1 MKHSVYVWIVN
12 PGSSPWSPLPVALC
26 IGLLGNG
33 YSTRDNFSN
42 VCAAL
47 GMSLSF
53 TSVSLARRSS
63 LPVALAR
70 PSLNEIALGR
80 DSDDDDSCV
89 AALCNNL
96 ALESLNLDGLLAV
109 TPAIVDVILQSK
121 AAMTLNFVSIFEVGL
136 DYSVFTSASL
146 LRLVRGCP
154 KLCSVGW
161 DVNTKPRWSAW
172 RDGDNADELNELLK
186 NRCLAHPDPE
196 WRTFDEETDGFG
208 FREYGPK
215 TRQDT
220 LPYRCD
226 PEFSARYNGPSV
238 LKLPAAATGP
248 NRRVRIKT

>member
-1 MKHSVYVWIVN
+1 M
-12 PGSSPWSPLPVALC
+12 
-26 IGLLGNG
+26 
-33 YSTRDNFSN
+33 
-42 VCAAL
+42 
-47 GMSLSF
+47 
-53 TSVSLARRSS
+53 
-63 LPVALAR
+63 
-70 PSLNEIALGR
+70 
-80 DSDDDDSCV
+80 
-89 AALCNNL
+89 
-96 ALESLNLDGLLAV
+96 
-109 TPAIVDVILQSK
+109 TPAIVDIILQSK
-121 AAMTLNFVSIFEVGL
+121 TAMTLSVLCIFDVGIR
-136 DYSVFTSASL
+136 YSVFTSASL

-238 LKLPAAATGP
+238 FAAPGGGY
-248 NRRVRIKT
+248 